1 MRNIINYSTIIF
13 SFALAASFLSSTLA
27 IDLKLKNYN
36 ESLIGFSLS
45 FFALGVIVSSFL
57 HNIIREKYSLFFT
70 LICSIFIQL
79 LFFLLLF
86 FQFSI
91 FTIVIITFVMG
102 FTNHINFLTIETYIS
117 SEFKNKSGF
126 YISLF
131 WSSAGFGAILG
142 SLIIAFNGVN
152 YLSYVIAILLIVFQ
166 FLPVFVSK
174 SSILLTKVEKVEF
187 SLSYNVINNIKF
199 ILICV
204 FFLGISDAGWSSL
217 FPSFLIEKGFA
228 DKDVGRINFTSGMLV
243 LLIFQFSFTQ
253 EKIKVDGI
261 SSVVG
266 DFIILD
272 SDIDKVLI
280 DMESQGLSTRGV
292 SKCQLLGKLME
303 DKLYA
308 HHAIQDSLELSDNEI
323 YDYVDRQL
331 EYFTEQLG
339 GIDKVLEFYNKRDEL
354 SFRDE
359 LFEINKTQR
368 LSEMMQESIVEKVEI
383 TPEEVRQFFQA
394 IPKID
399 LPVFGTELEI
409 AQIVVE
415 PKVSEEE
422 NQRIVD
428 QLKLFREDILE
439 GGMSFASKALLYSQ
453 DPGSRSK
460 GGKYTLNRKKP
471 RMAKEFRD
479 VAFSLREGEI
489 SQPFRTDF
497 GWHIVAVDNVRGQE
511 IDIRHIL
518 LIPKITDDEL
528 KSAKEKIDKI
538 RERISSGEITFSDA
552 ALRFSDEKQTRLN
565 GGVLINPSTNDTRF
579 ELTKMDPLLYS
590 QVKDLND
597 NEMSM
602 PLLDNSDNSVSKY
615 KILKITNRF
624 EEHVA
629 DFSQDY
635 VKIKELALTEKQLK
649 TIKKWM
655 EEKIV
660 DTYVNVNADSSYCN
674 FAYNW
679 KKE

>member
-1 MRNIINYSTIIF
+1 MMHLNQGNMR
-13 SFALAASFLSSTLA
+13 FL
-27 IDLKLKNYN
+27 
-36 ESLIGFSLS
+36 
-45 FFALGVIVSSFL
+45 
-57 HNIIREKYSLFFT
+57 
-70 LICSIFIQL
+70 
-79 LFFLLLF
+79 
-86 FQFSI
+86 
-91 FTIVIITFVMG
+91 
-102 FTNHINFLTIETYIS
+102 
-117 SEFKNKSGF
+117 
-126 YISLF
+126 ISLF
-131 WSSAGFGAILG
+131 
-142 SLIIAFNGVN
+142 
-152 YLSYVIAILLIVFQ
+152 
-166 FLPVFVSK
+166 
-174 SSILLTKVEKVEF
+174 
-187 SLSYNVINNIKF
+187 
-199 ILICV
+199 
-204 FFLGISDAGWSSL
+204 
-217 FPSFLIEKGFA
+217 
-228 DKDVGRINFTSGMLV
+228 LV
-243 LLIFQFSFTQ
+243 LIFQLSFSQ
-253 EKIKVDGI
+253 EKIKIDGI

-280 DMESQGLSTRGV
+280 DMESQGITTRGV

-339 GIDKVLEFYNKRDEL
+339 GIEKVLEFYKKRDEI

-383 TPEEVRQFFQA
+383 TPEEVRQFFQS
-394 IPKID
+394 IPVID
-399 LPVFGTELEI
+399 LPIFGTELEI
-409 AQIVVE
+409 AQIVIE

-422 NQRIVD
+422 NQRIID

-479 VAFSLREGEI
+479 VAFSLREDEI
-489 SQPFRTDF
+489 SQPFKTDF
-497 GWHIVAVDNVRGQE
+497 GWHILAVDKIRGQE

-518 LIPKITDDEL
+518 LIPKISDDEMR
-528 KSAKEKIDKI
+528 SAKDEIDKL
-538 RERISSGEITFSDA
+538 RERIADGEITFSDA
-552 ALRFSDEKQTRLN
+552 ALRFSDEKETRLN
-565 GGVLINPSTNDTRF
+565 GGVLINPSTNDNRF

-590 QVKDLND
+590 QIKDLND
-597 NEMSM
+597 NQMSM

-624 EEHVA
+624 EEHKA
-629 DFSQDY
+629 DFSKDY
-635 VKIKELALTEKQLK
+635 VKIKELALTDKQLK

-655 EEKIV
+655 EEKIEE
-660 DTYVNVNADSSYCN
+660 TFVNVNSDSSYCD
-674 FAYNW
+674 FVYNW
-679 KKE
+679 IKE

>member
-1 MRNIINYSTIIF
+1 M
-13 SFALAASFLSSTLA
+13 
-27 IDLKLKNYN
+27 
-36 ESLIGFSLS
+36 
-45 FFALGVIVSSFL
+45 
-57 HNIIREKYSLFFT
+57 KYL
-70 LICSIFIQL
+70 
-79 LFFLLLF
+79 
-86 FQFSI
+86 
-91 FTIVIITFVMG
+91 
-102 FTNHINFLTIETYIS
+102 N
-117 SEFKNKSGF
+117 
-126 YISLF
+126 
-131 WSSAGFGAILG
+131 
-142 SLIIAFNGVN
+142 
-152 YLSYVIAILLIVFQ
+152 
-166 FLPVFVSK
+166 
-174 SSILLTKVEKVEF
+174 SILLF
-187 SLSYNVINNIKF
+187 VII
-199 ILICV
+199 
-204 FFLGISDAGWSSL
+204 
-217 FPSFLIEKGFA
+217 
-228 DKDVGRINFTSGMLV
+228 
-243 LLIFQFSFTQ
+243 QFSYSQ

-308 HHAIQDSLELSDNEI
+308 HHAVQDSLELSDNEI
-323 YDYVDRQL
+323 YDYVDRQI

-339 GIDKVLEFYNKRDEL
+339 GIDKVLEFYNKRDEI

-368 LSEMMQESIVEKVEI
+368 LSEMMQQSIVEKVEI
-383 TPEEVRQFFQA
+383 TPEEVRQFFNA

-399 LPVFGTELEI
+399 LPIFGTELEI
-409 AQIVVE
+409 AQIVIE
-415 PKVSEEE
+415 PKVSDNET
-422 NQRIVD
+422 QRIID

-489 SQPFRTDF
+489 SQPFKTEF
-497 GWHIVAVDNVRGQE
+497 GWHIIQLDNVRGQE

-518 LIPKITDDEL
+518 LIPKISDDEL
-528 KSAKEKIDKI
+528 NAAKELIENL
-538 RERISSGEITFSDA
+538 RERISNNEITFSDA
-552 ALRFSDEKQTRLN
+552 ALQFSNEKETRLN
-565 GGVLINPSTNDTRF
+565 GGVIINPSTNDTRF
-579 ELTKMDPLLYS
+579 ELTKMDPILYS

-597 NEMSM
+597 NQISL
-602 PLLDNSDNSVSKY
+602 PLLDNSDNSVPKY
-615 KILKITNRF
+615 KILKVTNRF
-624 EEHVA
+624 DEHIA
-629 DFSQDY
+629 DFSIDY

-649 TIKKWM
+649 TIKNWM
-655 EEKIV
+655 EEKITE
-660 DTYVNVNADSSYCN
+660 TYVNINNDSSYCN

>member
-1 MRNIINYSTIIF
+1 MMHLNQGNMR
-13 SFALAASFLSSTLA
+13 FL
-27 IDLKLKNYN
+27 
-36 ESLIGFSLS
+36 
-45 FFALGVIVSSFL
+45 
-57 HNIIREKYSLFFT
+57 
-70 LICSIFIQL
+70 
-79 LFFLLLF
+79 
-86 FQFSI
+86 
-91 FTIVIITFVMG
+91 
-102 FTNHINFLTIETYIS
+102 
-117 SEFKNKSGF
+117 
-126 YISLF
+126 ISLF
-131 WSSAGFGAILG
+131 
-142 SLIIAFNGVN
+142 
-152 YLSYVIAILLIVFQ
+152 
-166 FLPVFVSK
+166 
-174 SSILLTKVEKVEF
+174 
-187 SLSYNVINNIKF
+187 
-199 ILICV
+199 
-204 FFLGISDAGWSSL
+204 
-217 FPSFLIEKGFA
+217 
-228 DKDVGRINFTSGMLV
+228 LV
-243 LLIFQFSFTQ
+243 LIFQLSFSQ
-253 EKIKVDGI
+253 EKIKIDGI

-280 DMESQGLSTRGV
+280 DMESQGITTRGV

-339 GIDKVLEFYNKRDEL
+339 GIEKVLEFYKKRDEI

-383 TPEEVRQFFQA
+383 TPEEVRQFFQS
-394 IPKID
+394 IPVID
-399 LPVFGTELEI
+399 LPIFGTELEI
-409 AQIVVE
+409 AQIVIE

-422 NQRIVD
+422 NQRIID

-471 RMAKEFRD
+471 RMTKEFRD
-479 VAFSLREGEI
+479 VAFSLREDEI
-489 SQPFRTDF
+489 SQPFKTDF
-497 GWHIVAVDNVRGQE
+497 GWHILMVDKIRGQE

-518 LIPKITDDEL
+518 LIPKISDDEMR
-528 KSAKEKIDKI
+528 SAKDEIDKL
-538 RERISSGEITFSDA
+538 RERIADGEITFSDA
-552 ALRFSDEKQTRLN
+552 ALRFSDEKETRLN

-597 NEMSM
+597 NQMSM

-624 EEHVA
+624 DEHKA
-629 DFSQDY
+629 DFSKDY
-635 VKIKELALTEKQLK
+635 VKIKELALTDKQLK

-655 EEKIV
+655 EEKIEE
-660 DTYVNVNADSSYCN
+660 TFVNVNSDSSYCD
-674 FAYNW
+674 FVYNW
-679 KKE
+679 IKE

>member
-1 MRNIINYSTIIF
+1 MQLKRKNMRIIS
-13 SFALAASFLSSTLA
+13 
-27 IDLKLKNYN
+27 
-36 ESLIGFSLS
+36 
-45 FFALGVIVSSFL
+45 
-57 HNIIREKYSLFFT
+57 
-70 LICSIFIQL
+70 SIFI
-79 LFFLLLF
+79 
-86 FQFSI
+86 
-91 FTIVIITFVMG
+91 
-102 FTNHINFLTIETYIS
+102 
-117 SEFKNKSGF
+117 
-126 YISLF
+126 
-131 WSSAGFGAILG
+131 
-142 SLIIAFNGVN
+142 
-152 YLSYVIAILLIVFQ
+152 
-166 FLPVFVSK
+166 
-174 SSILLTKVEKVEF
+174 
-187 SLSYNVINNIKF
+187 
-199 ILICV
+199 
-204 FFLGISDAGWSSL
+204 
-217 FPSFLIEKGFA
+217 
-228 DKDVGRINFTSGMLV
+228 
-243 LLIFQFSFTQ
+243 LLIFQFNFSQ

-280 DMESQGLSTRGV
+280 DMESQGISTRGV

-339 GIDKVLEFYNKRDEL
+339 DIEKVLDFYNKKDEI

-368 LSEMMQESIVEKVEI
+368 LSEMMQQTIIEKVEI
-383 TPEEVRQFFQA
+383 TPEEVRQFFES
-394 IPKID
+394 IPRID
-399 LPVFGTELEI
+399 LPIFGTELEI

-415 PKVSEEE
+415 PKVSDEE
-422 NQRIVD
+422 NQRIID

-479 VAFSLREGEI
+479 AAFSIQEGEI
-489 SQPFRTDF
+489 SQPFKTDF
-497 GWHIVAVDNVRGQE
+497 GWHIVTVDRIRGQE

-518 LIPKITDDEL
+518 LIP
-528 KSAKEKIDKI
+528 
-538 RERISSGEITFSDA
+538 RISSDELNAAKVEIDNIRKRISDGEITFADA
-552 ALRFSDEKQTRLN
+552 ALRFSDERETRLN
-565 GGVLINPSTNDTRF
+565 GGVLINPATNDTRF

-590 QVKDLND
+590 QVKDLRD
-597 NEMSM
+597 NQMSM

-615 KILKITNRF
+615 KILKITNRYD
-624 EEHVA
+624 EHVA
-629 DFSQDY
+629 DFSKDY

-655 EEKIV
+655 EGKIQE
-660 DTYVNVNADSSYCN
+660 TYVNVNSDSSYCD
-674 FAYNW
+674 FAYEW

>member
-1 MRNIINYSTIIF
+1 MMHLNQGNMR
-13 SFALAASFLSSTLA
+13 FL
-27 IDLKLKNYN
+27 
-36 ESLIGFSLS
+36 
-45 FFALGVIVSSFL
+45 
-57 HNIIREKYSLFFT
+57 
-70 LICSIFIQL
+70 
-79 LFFLLLF
+79 
-86 FQFSI
+86 
-91 FTIVIITFVMG
+91 
-102 FTNHINFLTIETYIS
+102 
-117 SEFKNKSGF
+117 
-126 YISLF
+126 ISLF
-131 WSSAGFGAILG
+131 
-142 SLIIAFNGVN
+142 
-152 YLSYVIAILLIVFQ
+152 
-166 FLPVFVSK
+166 
-174 SSILLTKVEKVEF
+174 
-187 SLSYNVINNIKF
+187 
-199 ILICV
+199 
-204 FFLGISDAGWSSL
+204 
-217 FPSFLIEKGFA
+217 
-228 DKDVGRINFTSGMLV
+228 LV
-243 LLIFQFSFTQ
+243 LIFQLSFSQ
-253 EKIKVDGI
+253 EKIKIDGI

-280 DMESQGLSTRGV
+280 DMESQGITTRGV

-339 GIDKVLEFYNKRDEL
+339 GIEKVLEFYKKRDEI

-383 TPEEVRQFFQA
+383 TPEEVRQFFQS
-394 IPKID
+394 IPVID
-399 LPVFGTELEI
+399 LPIFGTELEI
-409 AQIVVE
+409 AQIVIE

-422 NQRIVD
+422 NQRIID

-479 VAFSLREGEI
+479 VAFSLREDEI
-489 SQPFRTDF
+489 SEPFKTDF
-497 GWHIVAVDNVRGQE
+497 GSHILKVDKIRGQE
-511 IDIRHIL
+511 LDINTIL
-518 LIPKITDDEL
+518 LIPKISDDEL
-528 KSAKEKIDKI
+528 RSAKEEIDKL
-538 RERISSGEITFSDA
+538 RERITDGEITFSDA
-552 ALRFSDEKQTRLN
+552 ALRFSDEKETRLN

-597 NEMSM
+597 NQMSM

-624 EEHVA
+624 DEHKA
-629 DFSQDY
+629 DFSKDY
-635 VKIKELALTEKQLK
+635 VKIKELALTDKQLK

-655 EEKIV
+655 EEKIEE
-660 DTYVNVNADSSYCN
+660 TFVNVNSDSSYCD
-674 FAYNW
+674 FVYNW
-679 KKE
+679 IKE

>member
-1 MRNIINYSTIIF
+1 MRIIS
-13 SFALAASFLSSTLA
+13 
-27 IDLKLKNYN
+27 
-36 ESLIGFSLS
+36 
-45 FFALGVIVSSFL
+45 
-57 HNIIREKYSLFFT
+57 
-70 LICSIFIQL
+70 SIFI
-79 LFFLLLF
+79 
-86 FQFSI
+86 
-91 FTIVIITFVMG
+91 
-102 FTNHINFLTIETYIS
+102 
-117 SEFKNKSGF
+117 
-126 YISLF
+126 
-131 WSSAGFGAILG
+131 
-142 SLIIAFNGVN
+142 
-152 YLSYVIAILLIVFQ
+152 
-166 FLPVFVSK
+166 
-174 SSILLTKVEKVEF
+174 
-187 SLSYNVINNIKF
+187 
-199 ILICV
+199 
-204 FFLGISDAGWSSL
+204 
-217 FPSFLIEKGFA
+217 
-228 DKDVGRINFTSGMLV
+228 
-243 LLIFQFSFTQ
+243 LLIFQFNFSQ

-280 DMESQGLSTRGV
+280 DMESQGISTRGV

-339 GIDKVLEFYNKRDEL
+339 DIEKVLDFYNKKDEI

-368 LSEMMQESIVEKVEI
+368 LSEMMQQTIIEKVEI
-383 TPEEVRQFFQA
+383 TPEEVRQFFES
-394 IPKID
+394 IPRID
-399 LPVFGTELEI
+399 LPIFGTELEI

-415 PKVSEEE
+415 PKVSDEE
-422 NQRIVD
+422 NQRIID

-479 VAFSLREGEI
+479 AAFSIQEGEI
-489 SQPFRTDF
+489 SQPFKTDF
-497 GWHIVAVDNVRGQE
+497 GWHIVTVDRIRGQE

-518 LIPKITDDEL
+518 LIP
-528 KSAKEKIDKI
+528 
-538 RERISSGEITFSDA
+538 RISSDELNAAKVEIDNIRKRISDGEITFADA
-552 ALRFSDEKQTRLN
+552 ALRFSDERETRLN
-565 GGVLINPSTNDTRF
+565 GGVLINPATNDTRF

-590 QVKDLND
+590 QVKDLRD
-597 NEMSM
+597 NQMSM

-615 KILKITNRF
+615 KILKITNRYD
-624 EEHVA
+624 EHVA
-629 DFSQDY
+629 DFSKDY

-655 EEKIV
+655 EGKIQE
-660 DTYVNVNADSSYCN
+660 TYVNVNSDSSYCD
-674 FAYNW
+674 FAYEW